1 MIGAVSGRRKRGRL
15 TEGMVTT
22 LTERIVAGGFRPGD
36 MLPPEA
42 LLGDEFEVSR
52 TVVREATK
60 TLEAKGLISV
70 QQGRGS
76 IVMAPEIWN
85 VLDAGVIDAQLEHD
99 HGGHVFEDLTFVRA
113 ALESEMAAHAA
124 ERATPEIMRRMRDVL
139 GRAEG
144 LRGDPDAFLELD
156 YAFHLL
162 VMDASG
168 NAMARAIMLAL
179 EEPLHVARRLTNGI
193 PGTIDRGQEF
203 HEEIFQ
209 AIVDRDAP
217 KARRSMRTHLEW
229 LWEMLQTHQVEDA
242 NRGSRPTGAASD
254 GRG

>member
-1 MIGAVSGRRKRGRL
+1 
-15 TEGMVTT
+15 
-22 LTERIVAGGFRPGD
+22 

-42 LLGDEFEVSR
+42 ILGDEFAVSR

-60 TLEAKGLISV
+60 TLEAKGLVNV

-76 IVMAPEIWN
+76 VVLGPENWS

-99 HGGHVFEDLTFVRA
+99 HGGRVFEDLTFVRA

-124 ERATPEIMRRMRDVL
+124 ERATPDIIRRMRDVL
-139 GRAEG
+139 DRAEG
-144 LRGDPDAFLELD
+144 RRADPDAFLELD

-179 EEPLHVARRLTNGI
+179 EEPLHVARRLTNRI
-193 PGTIDRGQEF
+193 PGTIERGQEF

-209 AIVDRDAP
+209 AIADRDAP
-217 KARRSMRTHLEW
+217 KARRSMRGHLEW
-229 LWEMLQTHQVEDA
+229 LWEMLQLHQVKDP
-242 NRGSRPTGAASD
+242 SRTSQPTGSASRR
-254 GRG
+254 RG